1 MAYDF
6 YSVANTITPSNTAGG
21 YHKALYIGTGG
32 NVTVNTTGILSDA
45 SGGTAEA
52 TTFYNVP
59 SGTLLPVT
67 IWQVRAT
74 NTTASGL
81 VGLR

>member
-6 YSVANTITPSNTAGG
+6 YSHVNSITPSNTAGG
-21 YHKALYIGTGG
+21 YHRALYVGTGG

-45 SGGTAEA
+45 SGGTGEA

-59 SGTLLPVT
+59 AGTLLPVT
-67 IWQVRAT
+67 IWQVRESD
-74 NTTASGL
+74 TTASGL
-81 VGLR
+81 VGLK